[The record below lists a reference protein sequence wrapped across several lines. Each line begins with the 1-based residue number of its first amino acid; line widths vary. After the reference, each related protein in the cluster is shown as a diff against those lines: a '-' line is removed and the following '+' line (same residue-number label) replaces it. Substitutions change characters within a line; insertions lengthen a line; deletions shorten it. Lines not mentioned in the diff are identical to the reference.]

1 VRGAGGRHHKSDGLI
16 FAPNLPYHCGTD
28 YNYFKWKW
36 HDTITLDFE
45 AQRVQVSPRTPHGV
59 AVSFASQDGRVDF
72 TEHIVLSAI
81 DRCRLLGDIGP
92 SPRTII
98 TEWSSP
104 NPGVIP
110 ALPASRPSPRP
121 LAPVHR
127 PRTQARALAGP

>member
-1 VRGAGGRHHKSDGLI
+1 MRGAGGRHHKSDGLI

-98 TEWSSP
+98 TEWYSP